1 MPVELSFSNGAAI
14 LTIDNSPL
22 NLINAEVRAGIQQ
35 CIFQVL
41 ETGATR
47 LIITGAGTTFVA
59 GADAK
64 EFG

>member
-35 CIFQVL
+35 CIFQAVSYTHL
-41 ETGATR
+41 TLPTSD
-47 LIITGAGTTFVA
+47 LV
-59 GADAK
+59 
-64 EFG
+64 